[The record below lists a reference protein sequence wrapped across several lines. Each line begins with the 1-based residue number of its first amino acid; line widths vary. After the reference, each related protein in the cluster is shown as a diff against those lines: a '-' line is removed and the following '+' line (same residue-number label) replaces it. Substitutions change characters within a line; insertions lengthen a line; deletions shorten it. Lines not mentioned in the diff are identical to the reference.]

1 MLSLIGATTFW
12 FFNALNKNY
21 DARISYPIE
30 FQFDRDS
37 VVIMKPLQSTV
48 SIDVSSGGWNLFRK
62 TFWFNVTPVQVPLEN
77 PTEIGFYTRA
87 SLQPLVSDQLSELKI
102 NYLVTDTVYIDVE
115 QKKSRW
121 VKLYVDTLEVD
132 LAENHRMISAV
143 SIDPDTVK
151 LIGPASF
158 IDTLGMD
165 FKLHIPTRG
174 ITNTYNRDVEIQLGG
189 GKLTSSIP
197 LETRVKFEVE
207 KFERQSIEIAI
218 EMESFPQDSSVVL
231 SNKTVQV
238 FYTIASSN
246 KEEFTQSDFAITAD
260 MKMMDKSDSTVMVI
274 LVYHPEEAIEI
285 EVIPEN
291 IKIKNA
297 RR

>member
-30 FQFDRDS
+30 FQFNKDS
-37 VVIMKPLQSTV
+37 VVIMTPLQNTV

-62 TFWFNVTPVQVPLEN
+62 TFWINVTPVQVPLEN

-87 SLQPLVSDQLSELKI
+87 TLQPIVSDQLSELKI
-102 NYLVTDTVYIDVE
+102 NYLVTDTIYINIE
-115 QKKSRW
+115 EKKTKW
-121 VKLYVDTLEVD
+121 VKLYVDSLEVD
-132 LAENHRMISAV
+132 LAENHRMISSV
-143 SIDPDTVK
+143 TIEPDTIQ
-151 LIGPASF
+151 LIGPKSF

-174 ITNTYNRDVEIQLGG
+174 ITNTYNRDVEISLKGG
-189 GKLTSSIP
+189 DLASSIP
-197 LETRVKFEVE
+197 EETRVQFDVE
-207 KFERQSIEIAI
+207 KFERQSIEIPI
-218 EMESFPQDSSVVL
+218 EMENFPTDSSVTL

-238 FYTIASSN
+238 FYTIASSS
-246 KEEFTQSDFAITAD
+246 KEDFSPKDFAITAD
-260 MKMMDKSDSTVMVI
+260 MKMMDKTDSTVMAI

-291 IKIKNA
+291 IKIRNA
-297 RR
+297 KK